1 MFVYK
6 HAKMNT
12 KSSVQP
18 YAQCQPHDKA
28 NHRYCS
34 GARMAPS
41 RHCDKHRNAAT
52 YHQSL
57 AATAGAGCS
66 SNRWSAGLRC
76 ERRAAVSDG
85 SQLGQRGRQVA
96 GATTHRPL
104 RSMSRRVSDAPHMR
118 SPHSR
123 RGHGRGTWRPLKWR
137 LRQIPYSH

>member
-52 YHQSL
+52 FTSRWLRRPVLVAAATGGALACAARGVQLSAMEASSDSVVGKSL
-57 AATAGAGCS
+57 A
-66 SNRWSAGLRC
+66 
-76 ERRAAVSDG
+76 RRLID
-85 SQLGQRGRQVA
+85 LCGR
-96 GATTHRPL
+96 
-104 RSMSRRVSDAPHMR
+104 
-118 SPHSR
+118 
-123 RGHGRGTWRPLKWR
+123 
-137 LRQIPYSH
+137 

>member
-66 SNRWSAGLRC
+66 SNRWSAGLRS
-76 ERRAAVSDG
+76 EKLHQPAMEASSDSVVGKSLARRLID
-85 SQLGQRGRQVA
+85 LCGR
-96 GATTHRPL
+96 
-104 RSMSRRVSDAPHMR
+104 
-118 SPHSR
+118 
-123 RGHGRGTWRPLKWR
+123 
-137 LRQIPYSH
+137 